1 MNTIQSY
8 EDKVLLLATAY
19 VFCMN
24 VIESYEDRVLLAAV
38 GVLCM
43 KTPFSC
49 IKTTYCFLLQH
60 LCIMVVAVSSL
71 AIILGECLTSHSPPA
86 LFFFFFF
93 RLRLARSH

>member
-1 MNTIQSY
+1 MKTGYFFFKSCMNTIQSY

-49 IKTTYCFLLQH
+49 IKNNVLFL
-60 LCIMVVAVSSL
+60 AAASL
-71 AIILGECLTSHSPPA
+71 YYGGG
-86 LFFFFFF
+86 FF
-93 RLRLARSH
+93 LACDNFGRMFN